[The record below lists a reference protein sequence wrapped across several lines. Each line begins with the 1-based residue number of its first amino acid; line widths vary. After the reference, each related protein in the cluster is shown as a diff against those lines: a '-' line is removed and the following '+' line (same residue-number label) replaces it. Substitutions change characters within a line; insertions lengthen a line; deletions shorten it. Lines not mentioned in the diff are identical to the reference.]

1 MAVAPQVSAIH
12 SNGMTR
18 GMTQGGDV
26 SSSSK
31 VIIFEVVIK
40 WLGPPVRADHSASGV
55 VQISSISEKWRSTW
69 WIGSCY
75 TPAVLV

>member
-12 SNGMTR
+12 SNGVTRGMTQ

-26 SSSSK
+26 NSSSK

-40 WLGPPVRADHSASGV
+40 
-55 VQISSISEKWRSTW
+55 
-69 WIGSCY
+69 
-75 TPAVLV
+75 